1 MEFEALRDLIK
12 IINRNKVKNIEI
24 LGNPGQD
31 ESRTEELYN
40 RIASEK
46 FESDEQAA
54 LYFFGM
60 DEKKDQNYK
69 RLRNKLIR
77 QLINTALFID
87 VNQPMF
93 NERSK
98 ALYNCYRD
106 FASANILRL
115 REANKAAVYLMHQTL
130 EQCIKFEFI
139 ELATEIT
146 RFLRMRYARSVG
158 DKSNHAYFTELH
170 QQYELKRRREML
182 ALDYYDNLIDY
193 YINKRSPNLEIYNMA
208 DGYFE
213 ELWPLTTEVDTSQFY
228 NYTYLIGILKFMSK
242 NDSQSALELADNAL
256 ITLQK
261 RKNTNRTDLFTL
273 AIQKLSCLTH
283 LRMFEHQEGEAV
295 VAYCLKLIEKSS
307 FNWFRLMETY
317 FQYCMYAK
325 NYNKAL
331 EIYDLVRKSERI
343 GTLTGNVRD
352 SWQLYGG
359 YLHLLVQFKKLDI
372 KTVEKITG
380 PFKMV
385 RFNNDFEIFD
395 RDKEGMNIPLF
406 LLPLLYSLAQ
416 GSDHEEE
423 YGRSVDAIEKY
434 RKRYLD
440 NDLNRRSASFTNML
454 LALGKI
460 EFEQASAERKI
471 KKEMA
476 VLTSLP
482 PQEAG
487 QSLAVEI
494 IPYEDLWEMLVAV
507 PEEHA

>member
-40 RIASEK
+40 RIGSEK

-130 EQCIKFEFI
+130 EQ
-139 ELATEIT
+139 
-146 RFLRMRYARSVG
+146 
-158 DKSNHAYFTELH
+158 
-170 QQYELKRRREML
+170 
-182 ALDYYDNLIDY
+182 
-193 YINKRSPNLEIYNMA
+193 
-208 DGYFE
+208 GYFE

-283 LRMFEHQEGEAV
+283 LRIFEHQEGEAV

-317 FQYCMYAK
+317 FQYCMYAN

-331 EIYDLVRKSERI
+331 EIYDWVRKSERM

-352 SWQLYGG
+352 SWQLNGG

-385 RFNNDFEIFD
+385 RFNNDFEVFD

-416 GSDHEEE
+416 GSGHEEE

-494 IPYEDLWEMLVAV
+494 IPYEDLWEMLVEM
-507 PEEHA
+507 PEAPA

>member
-12 IINRNKVKNIEI
+12 IITRNKVKNIEI

-31 ESRTEELYN
+31 ESRTEELYE
-40 RIASEK
+40 RIATNK
-46 FESDEQAA
+46 IESDEQATR
-54 LYFFGM
+54 YFFGN
-60 DEKKDQNYK
+60 DDNRIQNYK
-69 RLRNKLIR
+69 RLRNRLIR

-87 VNQPMF
+87 VSQPMF

-130 EQCIKFEFI
+130 EQCIKYEFI
-139 ELATEIT
+139 ELAAEIT
-146 RFLRMRYARSVG
+146 RFLRMRYGRSIG

-170 QQYELKRRREML
+170 QAYELKRRMEMM

-193 YINKRSPNLEIYNMA
+193 YINKKSPNIEIYTMA
-208 DGYFE
+208 HAYFE
-213 ELWPLTTEVDTSQFY
+213 ELWPLTTKVDTAQFY
-228 NYTYLIGILKFMSK
+228 NYTYLIGILKHMAE
-242 NDSQSALELADNAL
+242 NDSQSAIDLANHAL

-261 RKNTNRTDLFTL
+261 RKNTNRTDLFTI

-283 LRMFEHQEGEAV
+283 LRIFEHQEGDAV
-295 VAYCLKLIEKSS
+295 VAYCLKLIEKNS
-307 FNWFRLMETY
+307 FNWYRLMETY

-325 NYNKAL
+325 NYDKAL
-331 EIYDLVRKSERI
+331 DIYEQVQKSERM
-343 GTLTGNVRD
+343 GTLIGNVRD
-352 SWQLYGG
+352 SWQLYAG
-359 YLHLLVQFKKLDI
+359 YLHLLVQFKKLEIDR
-372 KTVEKITG
+372 VEKVVG

-385 RFNNDFEIFD
+385 KFNNDFEVFD
-395 RDKEGMNIPLF
+395 RDKEGMNIPLV

-423 YGRSVDAIEKY
+423 YGRSVDALEKY

-460 EFEQASAERKI
+460 EFEQASAARKI

-476 VLTSLP
+476 VLSSLP

-487 QSLAVEI
+487 QSLVVEI
-494 IPYEDLWEMLVAV
+494 IPYEDLWEMLILAV
-507 PEEHA
+507 